1 MFFTCV
7 NWIFYCA
14 SVHLTFKFIVLTLFI
29 YCIIFYQFKFHILYL
44 VDKLESVNENITT
57 AIACYENCHQN
68 VASSSS
74 FGLNTDQLKPSN

>member
-1 MFFTCV
+1 MLETR
-7 NWIFYCA
+7 
-14 SVHLTFKFIVLTLFI
+14 
-29 YCIIFYQFKFHILYL
+29 IIFYQYKFHILYL
-44 VDKLESVNENITT
+44 VDKLESVSENITT